1 MPGGALDPDESPLT
15 GALREAAEEAAV
27 PASSVRPRH
36 AWTVD
41 HGTWAYTTVVAEAV
55 GAIVPQRLDGESE
68 ELRWVP
74 TTAVTSLP
82 LHSGFAAAWSQV
94 SDLVRRRETV
104 VIDAANVVGSV
115 PDGWWRDRAGAA
127 SRLLRS
133 VRAWDADGVEPS
145 GLLDEVVGRTR
156 AWPDWVVVLEG
167 AARAAADP
175 PDQQP
180 TEKPGERSVSVVRAD
195 GSGDDAIVEVT
206 RGLVAGGGYV
216 TVVTADRELRSRVAA
231 IGARCVGPGVLPRR

>member
-1 MPGGALDPDESPLT
+1 M
-15 GALREAAEEAAV
+15 
-27 PASSVRPRH
+27 
-36 AWTVD
+36 
-41 HGTWAYTTVVAEAV
+41 
-55 GAIVPQRLDGESE
+55 
-68 ELRWVP
+68 
-74 TTAVTSLP
+74 
-82 LHSGFAAAWSQV
+82 HS
-94 SDLVRRRETV
+94 
-104 VIDAANVVGSV
+104 AANVVGSV

-180 TEKPGERSVSVVRAD
+180 TEKSGERSVSVVRAD
-195 GSGDDAIVEVT
+195 GSGDDAIVEVA
-206 RGLVAGGGYV
+206 RGLAADGGYV